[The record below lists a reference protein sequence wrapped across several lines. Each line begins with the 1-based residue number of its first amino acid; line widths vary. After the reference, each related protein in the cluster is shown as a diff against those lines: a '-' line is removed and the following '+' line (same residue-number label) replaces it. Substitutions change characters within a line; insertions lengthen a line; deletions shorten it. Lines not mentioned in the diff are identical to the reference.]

1 MEQTR
6 RVAISHL
13 VRATLGEKMTL
24 DSRTRL
30 RPIAALAV
38 MLMLSACANQPFVS
52 WEEPV
57 RPPNEPIPLAA
68 AFVYADSARQKYEQA
83 LIAEVQRRMQLSN
96 SLIVLGAATL
106 GLAAAN
112 YDRGQVLG
120 AALVGG
126 TAYTL
131 GTWNA
136 SDPRE
141 QVYLEGA
148 KAMICAKDA
157 MIPLSAGATQVSA
170 FQAHLN
176 ALGQQLR
183 RVNANLGTLEALL
196 PASGVDKDLFEVAQA
211 EARGARATLKTA
223 RLALNAGDQ
232 LQAQRAQAGE
242 KLVSAVQSIR
252 NLVDNALKKTVPNL
266 SALPEVIR
274 GLAKQASLF
283 VPGAGDVFAG
293 KLAELGKPPV
303 PSDQDKRA
311 RDERATSPDGALRK
325 ALADLK
331 RSSLQLASDAS
342 RVNAEVDAVTAA
354 RPLEAL
360 KSCGIEVDTDMQVS
374 ASQVTLTE
382 KDTGTKRIR
391 VTGGKK
397 PYLARL
403 LDTPAAIEVRS
414 PFMGDSTVEIVG
426 SDKTVAGETYTV
438 LIEDAA
444 GNSKTLSVT
453 IAPKPAAGP
462 S

>member
-1 MEQTR
+1 
-6 RVAISHL
+6 
-13 VRATLGEKMTL
+13 MTL

-57 RPPNEPIPLAA
+57 RPPNEPIPLAS

-120 AALVGG
+120 VALVGG

-157 MIPLSAGATQVSA
+157 MIPLSAGAAQVSA
-170 FQAHLN
+170 FQANLN

-183 RVNANLGTLEALL
+183 RVNADLGTLEALL
-196 PASGVDKDLFEVAQA
+196 PASGVDENLFAVAQA
-211 EARGARATLKTA
+211 EATAARATLKTA

-293 KLAELGKPPV
+293 GLAKLGKPSADEKDDRRKSEKGAAV
-303 PSDQDKRA
+303 MRA
-311 RDERATSPDGALRK
+311 ASADGALRQ

-354 RPLEAL
+354 RPLDAL
-360 KSCGIEVDTDMQVS
+360 KSCGIDVDTDMQVS
-374 ASQVTLTE
+374 ASQVTLVE
-382 KDTGTKRIR
+382 KDRGTKRIR

-403 LDTPAAIEVRS
+403 LDTPATIEVHS

-426 SDKTVAGETYTV
+426 SDKTAAGETYTV

-444 GNSKTLSVT
+444 GNSKTLLVT
-453 IAPKPAAGP
+453 IAPKPAAAP
-462 S
+462 K